1 MPKTLECVWRVVN
14 SSVIELTDE
23 QWEAIQ
29 NDELSYYY
37 ASDDAAHFIDNEGN
51 EIEIPVKEFYTE
63 GDEYG
68 MEGLFCPEIG
78 DYVG

>member
-29 NDELSYYY
+29 NDGLSYYY
-37 ASDDAAHFIDNEGN
+37 ASDDAAHFIDCLL
-51 EIEIPVKEFYTE
+51 YTSPSPR
-63 GDEYG
+63 DS
-68 MEGLFCPEIG
+68 
-78 DYVG
+78 